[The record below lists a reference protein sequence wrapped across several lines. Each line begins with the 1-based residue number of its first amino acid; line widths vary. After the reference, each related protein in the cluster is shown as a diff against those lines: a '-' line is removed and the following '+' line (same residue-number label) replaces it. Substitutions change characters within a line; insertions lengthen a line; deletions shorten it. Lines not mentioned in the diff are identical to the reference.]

1 MIGVDLDIFY
11 RGDLDDEDT
20 KKAFEIR
27 NWINECKAY
36 LKLHDAPGKLRWESC
51 DRTGF
56 MINAKDDDVLLT
68 FSRFDFDE
76 RFKHKVEEI
85 GEKLYLEAYNK
96 NDFVNKLDEPEKNVF
111 VTTNPLVFLAN
122 INKALEEDQE
132 LLIAYDNNLIKNSRI
147 PTWAEKDGYFIK
159 CAYVVD
165 GELHEIDALTRNEK
179 DTIHLL
185 HKLKDDVDGKIEEH
199 IRGDYYDR

>member
-1 MIGVDLDIFY
+1 MIGVDLDVFGGCY
-11 RGDLDDEDT
+11 LDEEDME
-20 KKAFEIR
+20 KALEIR
-27 NWINECKAY
+27 NWIDECKAY
-36 LKLHDAPGKLRWESC
+36 LSLHETPGRLRVERC

-56 MINAKDDDVLLT
+56 IINAKDDDILLT
-68 FSRFDFDE
+68 FPKYDFDG
-76 RFKHKVEEI
+76 RFRHKVEEI
-85 GEKLYLEAYNK
+85 GEEIYLEVYNK
-96 NDFVNKLDEPEKNVF
+96 NDFVDKLKEPEKNVF
-111 VTTNPLVFLAN
+111 VTENPLIFLAN
-122 INKALEEDQE
+122 INKALYEDKE

-159 CAYVVD
+159 CAHVVD